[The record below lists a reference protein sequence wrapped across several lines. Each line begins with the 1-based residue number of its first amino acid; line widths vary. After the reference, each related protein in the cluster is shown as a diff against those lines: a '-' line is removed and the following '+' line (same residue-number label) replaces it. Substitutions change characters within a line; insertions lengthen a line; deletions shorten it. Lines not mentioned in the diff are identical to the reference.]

1 MWVFNCDGLYQHNN
15 HGDDLDL
22 FDNIASPPVDSLRSC
37 CCGLAN
43 SLVPGDLLIMTM
55 MIVVMMIVM
64 MVLVMI
70 VMI

>member
-1 MWVFNCDGLYQHNN
+1 MWVINCDGLYQHNN
-15 HGDDLDL
+15 HDYDLDL
-22 FDNIASPPVDSLRSC
+22 FDNIAPPPVDSLRSC

-43 SLVPGDLLIMTM
+43 SLVPGDLLIMIM

>member
-1 MWVFNCDGLYQHNN
+1 MWVINCDGLYHHDN
-15 HGDDLDL
+15 HDYDHDL
-22 FDNIASPPVDSLRSC
+22 FDNIASPPVDSLRGC

-43 SLVPGDLLIMTM
+43 SLVPGDLLMMRM